1 MKAMRA
7 FRGVSAALAL
17 LRQYLSTG
25 PKTFEQ
31 IEHYLDTACLHP
43 TGRHWVNNFLLP
55 TLLVHQFERAER
67 EGNIHLKQVTLE
79 RMMKYFFLA
88 GHVQYARYLTQ
99 YLLDMRTLDT
109 EANVDLVCRHHAGYW
124 NAVSA
129 DQFGEQTAIK
139 MGKGGLR
146 GMTLSPE
153 LVSEW
158 IDAFPITVHVSNNV
172 DYVYFT
178 STPGQ
183 FKQKQHKR
191 SRKIGVLLMHTI
203 EASLPLK

>member
-1 MKAMRA
+1 MQRE
-7 FRGVSAALAL
+7 RG
-17 LRQYLSTG
+17 Q
-25 PKTFEQ
+25 
-31 IEHYLDTACLHP
+31 H
-43 TGRHWVNNFLLP
+43 
-55 TLLVHQFERAER
+55 
-67 EGNIHLKQVTLE
+67 TLE
-79 RMMKYFFLA
+79 AGDPGTYDEVFLSCWPCSVFSLS
-88 GHVQYARYLTQ
+88 HP

-146 GMTLSPE
+146 GVTLSPE

-172 DYVYFT
+172 DYVYST

-183 FKQKQHKR
+183 FKQKQHKEEQ
-191 SRKIGVLLMHTI
+191 KHQ
-203 EASLPLK
+203 SLVDAQD